1 MTNTLVT
8 IIIPVYNVAKYLRYT
23 INSILDQTYRNWE
36 LLLIDDGST
45 DLSGNICDSYS
56 YDKRIRIIHKINEG
70 VSVARNIGIN
80 QAKGKY
86 IIFCDSDDIVYPTY
100 IESLLWS
107 ITRYNADI
115 AYCDTIQIDETETAA
130 KCVEYNQHDIV
141 YTDNEIVN
149 LPDEF
154 YYTVWGKIYKTELIS
169 NNSIFFDKDLNR
181 GEDML
186 FMYCVT
192 LCCNKVVHHCA
203 GLVNYRIRYGSLMR
217 SPTNT
222 PLQSQNILK
231 FHRLVE
237 FIQPNKHNINLIDTL
252 KKDAAIPIL
261 QNILQCSDYINF
273 QRNTDLICTDPV
285 LMKFLLNGSNK
296 FYKKHKI
303 IIDIIYLYRFKFIRY
318 LLYIIILFLNK

>member
-1 MTNTLVT
+1 MINPLVT
-8 IIIPVYNVAKYLRYT
+8 IIIPVYNVEKYLPYT
-23 INSILDQTYRNWE
+23 INSILVQTYRNWE

-45 DLSGNICDSYS
+45 DLSGNICDGYS

-70 VSVARNIGIN
+70 VSVARNIGIS
-80 QAKGKY
+80 QANGRY

-107 ITRYNADI
+107 ITKYNADI
-115 AYCDTIQIDETETAA
+115 AYCDTIKIAETETIA

-141 YTDNEIVN
+141 YADNEIAN
-149 LPDEF
+149 LPEEF
-154 YYTVWGKIYKTELIS
+154 YYTVWGKIYKAELIS
-169 NNSIFFDKDLNR
+169 DNNIFFDKDINR

-192 LCCNKVVHHCA
+192 LCCNKIVHHYT
-203 GLVNYRIRYGSLMR
+203 GLVNYRIRPDSLMR
-217 SPTNT
+217 SPANT

-237 FIQPNKHNINLIDTL
+237 FTQLNKHNIYLIDTL
-252 KKDAAIPIL
+252 KRKAAVPIL
-261 QNILQCSDYINF
+261 ENILQCSDYINF
-273 QRNTDLICTDPV
+273 QQNTELVYTDPV
-285 LMKFLLNGSNK
+285 LMKFLSDEANK

-303 IIDIIYLYRFKFIRY
+303 IIDIICLYRFKFIRHS
-318 LLYIIILFLNK
+318 LYIIVLFLNK